1 MLGAGKWKTLADAE
15 LKREKE
21 SFKKSHLLE
30 EEVHRWMIEVN
41 ISFR

>member
-1 MLGAGKWKTLADAE
+1 MENTSRCRAE
-15 LKREKE
+15 KRKE